1 MSKLEISRGLGI
13 YQGGLMGAMIIHELG
28 FIDAFLVNNEFSVL
42 VKEDHA
48 SVKSQGDKE
57 VTTELCEQIATQ
69 ELKYKNFKI
78 EKDGNCFYIYKEE
91 LNNDKVN

>member
-1 MSKLEISRGLGI
+1 MKKLEINRGLGI
-13 YQGGLMGAMIIHELG
+13 YNGGLLGAAFIRQLG

-48 SVKSQGDKE
+48 SVKAQGDKE

-69 ELKYKNFKI
+69 ELKYEKFKI
-78 EKDGNCFYIYKEE
+78 EKDGACFYIHRENY
-91 LNNDKVN
+91 NA